1 MAALSDCRLA
11 GKTTSNIAKAFTST
25 RSTIASRSLS
35 RKYALNRNCAAT
47 AHKPICSRRLSTA
60 PRLSSQLRCYHSQFH
75 PPLPTHEYTNSQT
88 AILSAALKHIPDHGF
103 TKQALM
109 LGARDMGFLDVSI
122 QLFSRQEMDLIVFWL
137 ASRRGLLRS
146 KVENGLFEGKE
157 QLGVDEK
164 IKTLVLERL
173 KMNNEIIH
181 RWQDALALM
190 SFPSNIPLSLS
201 ELHSLSSDILYLAG
215 DASIDASWYTK
226 RLSLSTLYASSEVI
240 MTRDSSPDFSF
251 TEGFVERRFQDNGAI
266 GDKVGGVKSYLGFMA
281 GTAVGLGRSWG
292 LKI

>member
-1 MAALSDCRLA
+1 MAALSECRLA
-11 GKTTSNIAKAFTST
+11 GKLTRNIAKALPST
-25 RSTIASRSLS
+25 QSAIASRSLS
-35 RKYALNRNCAAT
+35 RKYAPIGNCT
-47 AHKPICSRRLSTA
+47 AKTVQAVCRRGLSTA

-103 TKQALM
+103 TNRALM

-122 QLFSRQEMDLIVFWL
+122 QLFPRQEMDLILFWL

-157 QLGVDEK
+157 QLGVDGK
-164 IKTLVLERL
+164 VKALILERL

-240 MTRDSSPDFSF
+240 MTRDSSPDYSY
-251 TEGFVERRFQDNGAI
+251 TEGFVERRFEDNGAL

>member
-11 GKTTSNIAKAFTST
+11 GKATSNIAKAFTST
-25 RSTIASRSLS
+25 QSTIASRSLS
-35 RKYALNRNCAAT
+35 RKYVLNRNCTVT
-47 AHKPICSRRLSTA
+47 AQPICSRRLSTA

-75 PPLPTHEYTNSQT
+75 APLPTHEYTNSQT
-88 AILSAALKHIPDHGF
+88 AILSAAIKHIPDHGF
-103 TKQALM
+103 TKHALM

-157 QLGVDEK
+157 KLGVEEK

-181 RWQDALALM
+181 RWQDV
-190 SFPSNIPLSLS
+190 
-201 ELHSLSSDILYLAG
+201 
-215 DASIDASWYTK
+215 
-226 RLSLSTLYASSEVI
+226 R
-240 MTRDSSPDFSF
+240 
-251 TEGFVERRFQDNGAI
+251 
-266 GDKVGGVKSYLGFMA
+266 
-281 GTAVGLGRSWG
+281 
-292 LKI
+292 

>member
-60 PRLSSQLRCYHSQFH
+60 PRLSSQLRFYHSQFH

-181 RWQDALALM
+181 RWQDVRLEKKKK
-190 SFPSNIPLSLS
+190 SEIPELS
-201 ELHSLSSDILYLAG
+201 
-215 DASIDASWYTK
+215 
-226 RLSLSTLYASSEVI
+226 
-240 MTRDSSPDFSF
+240 
-251 TEGFVERRFQDNGAI
+251 QN
-266 GDKVGGVKSYLGFMA
+266 
-281 GTAVGLGRSWG
+281 
-292 LKI
+292 